1 MRRITGSAV
10 VTLCAAASLTA
21 AMTTVSAA
29 ATTVSPAAASTVTQ
43 RTGTPVAVDCGAQ
56 GQVRPTDFVLA
67 CGDGNSR
74 LASLHWSGW
83 NGSTA
88 TGQGVNVVNDCK
100 PYCAAGTLRSYDV
113 SVRLDQPQTWKAH
126 PQQRHYSQIT
136 LTYGDHRPEG
146 YPRVVTYTLWS

>member
-29 ATTVSPAAASTVTQ
+29 ATTASPATASSVTQ
-43 RTGTPVAVDCGAQ
+43 RTASPVVVDCGSK
-56 GQVRPTDFVLA
+56 GQVRPSDFVLA

-74 LASLHWSGW
+74 LGSLQWSQW
-83 NGSTA
+83 NGSSA
-88 TGQGVNVVNDCK
+88 VGHGVNVVNDCK
-100 PYCAAGTLRSYDV
+100 PYCAAGKFRSYDV

-136 LTYGDHRPEG
+136 LTYGDQRPAG
-146 YPRVVTYTLWS
+146 YPQVVTFTLWS